1 MSALVDT
8 YETLPFTVIHG
19 DGMYVYDTDG
29 REYLDLYGGHAVALL
44 GHSPPSVAQ
53 AIAEQAKSL
62 LFYSNV
68 APLDV
73 RDRAAR
79 MLTGFAGAPYDKVF
93 FCNSG
98 AEANEN
104 ALRLAVEKLGR
115 SKIAALRGA
124 FHGRTLLA
132 AAATDQAKRA
142 ESLNPWSGPVLRLV
156 PNCTEEIRQIDTDT
170 AAVIVEPILSMAGVI
185 TLDHTYLEALVV
197 RCREVGAWLI
207 FDEVQTGMGRTGV
220 PFVAGSRGVFP
231 QMVTLAKGIAAG
243 VPMGALLM
251 TGEVAEQVK
260 MGDMG
265 STFGGGP
272 LACAAMCA
280 TVETLEAQDLA
291 TNAAR
296 IESWVKRHCHVKGV
310 EAVLGRGALLGL
322 RLSLPAKE
330 VHDALMER
338 GIITGK
344 SRDPHVLRLLP
355 PLITREQHVIAL
367 AKALGEVLHA

>member
-8 YETLPFTVIHG
+8 YETLPFTVSHG
-19 DGMYVYDTDG
+19 EGMYVYDTDG
-29 REYLDLYGGHAVALL
+29 RQYLDLYGGHAVALL
-44 GHSPPSVAQ
+44 GHSPPSVAH
-53 AIAEQAKSL
+53 AIGEQAKSL

-68 APLDV
+68 APLNV
-73 RDRAAR
+73 RERAAHT
-79 MLTGFAGAPYDKVF
+79 LTGFAGPPYEKVF

-104 ALRLAVEKLGR
+104 ALRLAIEKLGR
-115 SKIAALRGA
+115 PKIAALHGA

-132 AAATDQAKRA
+132 ASATDQPKRV
-142 ESLNPWSGPVLRLV
+142 ESLTSWTGPVLRLT
-156 PNCTEEIRQIDTDT
+156 PNCVEEIEQIDTST
-170 AAVIVEPILSMAGVI
+170 AAVIVEPILSMAGVAV
-185 TLDHTYLEALVV
+185 LDHTYLHALAD
-197 RCREVGAWLI
+197 RCHEVGAWLI
-207 FDEVQTGMGRTGV
+207 FDEVQTGMGRTGK
-220 PFVAGSRGVFP
+220 PFVAGSSGVYP

-243 VPMGALLM
+243 VPMGAVLM
-251 TGEVAEQVK
+251 TDEVSDQVK

-280 TVETLEAQDLA
+280 TVETLISQDLV
-291 TNAAR
+291 TNATR
-296 IESWVKRHCHVKGV
+296 IESWVKRHCQMKGV
-310 EAVLGRGALLGL
+310 RAVLGRGALLGL
-322 RLSLPAKE
+322 QLSLPAKD
-330 VHDALMER
+330 VYDALLTH

-367 AKALGEVLHA
+367 AEALGEVLHA

>member
-8 YETLPFTVIHG
+8 YETLPFTVSRG
-19 DGMYVYDTDG
+19 DGMYVFDLDG
-29 REYLDLYGGHAVALL
+29 RQYLDLYGGHAVAVL
-44 GHSPPSVAQ
+44 GHSPLAVVQAVAAQ
-53 AIAEQAKSL
+53 ARSL

-68 APLDV
+68 APLEV
-73 RDRAAR
+73 RESAAHQ
-79 MLTGFAGAPYDKVF
+79 LTEFAGAPYEKVF

-104 ALRLAVEKLGR
+104 ALRLAIEKLGR
-115 SKIAALRGA
+115 PKVAALRGA

-132 AAATDQAKRA
+132 AAVTDQSKRPDA
-142 ESLNPWSGPVLRLV
+142 LAPYNGPVLRLT
-156 PNCTEEIRQIDTDT
+156 PNCIEEVEQIDTDT

-185 TLDHTYLEALVV
+185 TLEPAYLQALAA
-197 RCREVGAWLI
+197 RCKEVGAWLV

-220 PFVAGSRGVFP
+220 PFVAGSSGVCP

-243 VPMGALLM
+243 VPMGAVLM
-251 TGEVAEQVK
+251 TEEVSDQVK

-272 LACAAMCA
+272 VACAALCA
-280 TVETLEAQDLA
+280 TVETLLTQDLMA
-291 TNAAR
+291 NAAR
-296 IESWVKRHCHVKGV
+296 IDGWVRSYCEVPGV
-310 EAVLGRGALLGL
+310 QSVLGRGALLGL
-322 RLSLPAKE
+322 RLAMPAKQAYE
-330 VHDALMER
+330 ALLEH

-355 PLITREQHVIAL
+355 PLVTQEAHIIAL
-367 AKALGEVLHA
+367 AKALGEVLRA